1 MRFGI
6 SILCEQRQRRAGEA
20 NNGSDDQLT
29 FPEATSPSP
38 SEFRGRDRRPSR
50 KRELIVE
57 QINWRTHLAPR
68 EHGSGVNLKKFRRE
82 EGRGRS

>member
-1 MRFGI
+1 MYVIGI
-6 SILCEQRQRRAGEA
+6 SGEP
-20 NNGSDDQLT
+20 NDGSVARFP
-29 FPEATSPSP
+29 FPEATRPSP
-38 SEFRGRDRRPSR
+38 STSKFRRLDQRPSR
-50 KRELIVE
+50 RRELIVE